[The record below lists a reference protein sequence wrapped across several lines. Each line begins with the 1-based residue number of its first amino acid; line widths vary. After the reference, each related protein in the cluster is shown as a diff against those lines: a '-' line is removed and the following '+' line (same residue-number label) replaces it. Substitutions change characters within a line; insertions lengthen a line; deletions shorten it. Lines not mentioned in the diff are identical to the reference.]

1 MTFPNDN
8 ANNNNNI
15 SFYKE
20 ISLKRAEFYN
30 LLKHG
35 IHSVVMAAGSGE
47 KGHLGDKGTFTTND
61 VVVRQE
67 VKMGLPIRLIW

>member
-1 MTFPNDN
+1 
-8 ANNNNNI
+8 
-15 SFYKE
+15 
-20 ISLKRAEFYN
+20 
-30 LLKHG
+30 
-35 IHSVVMAAGSGE
+35 MAAGSGE